1 MTITRFTYI
10 ALCLMFWSIFSW
22 ALYSQGSED
31 QTLLARV
38 IPSVIVGAPLA
49 FLSTLA
55 IWLRTKTWDSSWD
68 KPRGGNHG
76 GD

>member
-10 ALCLMFWSIFSW
+10 ALYLMFWSIFSW
-22 ALYSQGSED
+22 GLYSHGSEGHS
-31 QTLLARV
+31 LPARV
-38 IPSVIVGAPLA
+38 IPSIIVGAPLA

-68 KPRGGNHG
+68 KPHGGNHD